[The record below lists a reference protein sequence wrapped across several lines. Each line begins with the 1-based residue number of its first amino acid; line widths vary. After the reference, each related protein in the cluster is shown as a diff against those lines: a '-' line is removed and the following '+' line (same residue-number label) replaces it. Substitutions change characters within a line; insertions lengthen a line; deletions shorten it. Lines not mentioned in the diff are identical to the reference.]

1 MTEQDDS
8 MIDEPKNEGGPVP
21 EPQQYASEPLVQA
34 KDSGFQF
41 PLWGKIALLIAAVS
55 LAVIGYIKSGT
66 LQKNADQSD
75 DEQESARTLES
86 RQTVPDLTLVDAD
99 GKSQKLSD
107 FKGQVVL
114 VTFWAQW
121 CAPCLVELPTFASL
135 FEKYEKQGFKVLAV
149 NVDEGTVGKDF
160 ARDLWKQKNFKYL
173 SFFDEAKAS
182 AEEFGVEV
190 LPANFVIDR
199 KGLLA
204 FSGFG
209 ANDWSTPETAEM
221 IESLLGETP

>member
-1 MTEQDDS
+1 MTEEKNQNPQT
-8 MIDEPKNEGGPVP
+8 EPTAQTAEHLKEGFHFPV
-21 EPQQYASEPLVQA
+21 
-34 KDSGFQF
+34 
-41 PLWGKIALLIAAVS
+41 WGKIALLIVAIS
-55 LAVIGYIKSGT
+55 LVVIGYIKSGT
-66 LQKNADQSD
+66 LQTADQSD
-75 DEQESARTLES
+75 PEQESARTLES

-99 GKSQKLSD
+99 GKSHKLSE

-121 CAPCLVELPTFASL
+121 CAPCLVELPTFSGL
-135 FEKYEKQGFKVLAV
+135 YEKYEKKGFKVLAV
-149 NVDEGTVGKDF
+149 NVDEGSVGKDF

-173 SFFDEAKAS
+173 SFFDETKAA

-190 LPANFVIDR
+190 LPANFVLDR

-209 ANDWSTPETAEM
+209 ANDWSTPDTAEM
-221 IESLLGETP
+221 IESLLAEAP